1 MLLTYFSAAYRIY
14 IKFLAL
20 QAALKFIVK
29 HVHMSLRLYVCMCE
43 CCVVRYENICLN
55 ILTGQQSGNIREL
68 TQIILCILMHRHIN
82 TQTYLYTYIHTYINE
97 YLNKYLLMLMGMNA
111 NKCAT
116 HIAHIVVIAVH
127 FLSRQFFKIKI
138 IRIFQ

>member
-29 HVHMSLRLYVCMCE
+29 HVHMSVCLYVW
-43 CCVVRYENICLN
+43 VLRSALWKYLSKYFDRPTKWQHSWAYTNN
-55 ILTGQQSGNIREL
+55 F
-68 TQIILCILMHRHIN
+68 MH
-82 TQTYLYTYIHTYINE
+82 TYAQTYKHTNIPIYIHTYINE